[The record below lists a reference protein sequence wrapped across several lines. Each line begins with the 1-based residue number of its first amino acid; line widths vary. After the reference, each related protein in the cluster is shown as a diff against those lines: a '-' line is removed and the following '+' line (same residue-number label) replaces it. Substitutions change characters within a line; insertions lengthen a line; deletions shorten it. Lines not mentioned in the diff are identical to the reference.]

1 MTQQQGLGP
10 SETAVVHT
18 QGMIAAVKI
27 INATIAIEDPGIN
40 LGMIAAVK
48 IINATIAIE
57 DPGINLDNELT
68 CLHSL
73 PRFVFSLSY

>member
-1 MTQQQGLGP
+1 MSPILVGELKP
-10 SETAVVHT
+10 STNDSTARFGSFRDCCCAYT
-18 QGMIAAVKI
+18 GFGSQGMIV
-27 INATIAIEDPGIN
+27 
-40 LGMIAAVK
+40 AVK

>member
-1 MTQQQGLGP
+1 
-10 SETAVVHT
+10 
-18 QGMIAAVKI
+18 
-27 INATIAIEDPGIN
+27 
-40 LGMIAAVK
+40 MIAAVK

-73 PRFVFSLSY
+73 PRFVFSPSY